1 MDLSDK
7 TLLNASLSQLHQAL
21 FQGDF
26 SAMELTDA
34 YLARCQQFNPD
45 LNALITLV
53 ESEAKAQAQT
63 VDNQIRQGDLNH
75 PLAGIPY
82 VLKDL
87 FCSKGVRTTCGSN
100 MLSKFISP
108 YDATVA
114 AKLKAAGSI
123 LIGKANMDEF
133 GMGSSN
139 ENSAYGSVKNPW
151 DQSRVPGGSSGGS
164 AAAMSARLAPFTLGS
179 DTGGSI
185 RQPASLTGITGL
197 KPTYGRVS
205 RWGMTAFASS
215 LDQAGPM
222 VASAEDA
229 ALVLEAIAGFDQRD
243 STSMD
248 KPVPQYSANLN
259 DSIDG
264 VTVGIPAEFF
274 TDDLDANI
282 AALIDAALA
291 QFKQMGVK
299 VKPVSLPNS
308 HLALAAY
315 YVIAPAEASS
325 NLSRFD
331 GVRYGHR
338 CDAPDDLLDLYQRS
352 RWEGF
357 GDEVKR
363 RIMVGAYALSAGYY
377 DAYYLKAQKIRRLI
391 QQDFVAAFNDVDMI
405 LSPVA
410 PSTAFKIGE
419 KTSDPVSMYM
429 GDLFTIPVSL
439 AGLPG
444 MSFPIGFSENL
455 PVGLQVVG
463 NYFAEAKML
472 NFVHQ
477 YQQQSDW
484 HQRVPAQF
492 GGV

>member
-1 MDLSDK
+1 MDLSEK
-7 TLLNASLSQLHQAL
+7 TLLTASLSQLHQGL
-21 FQGDF
+21 FQGEF

-45 LNALITLV
+45 LNALITVV
-53 ESEAKAQAQT
+53 ETEAKTEALT
-63 VDNQIRQGDLNH
+63 VDQKIRQGELTS

-87 FCSKGVRTTCGSN
+87 FCSKGVRTTCGSK
-100 MLSKFISP
+100 MLENFISP

-114 AKLKAAGSI
+114 EKLKAAGSI

-139 ENSAYGSVKNPW
+139 ENSAYGVVKNPW
-151 DQSRVPGGSSGGS
+151 DQDRIPGGSSGGS
-164 AAAMSARLAPFTLGS
+164 AATMSARLAPFTLGS

-185 RQPASLTGITGL
+185 RQPASHTGITGL

-222 VASAEDA
+222 VASAADA
-229 ALVLEAIAGFDQRD
+229 ALVLEAISGLDKRD
-243 STSMD
+243 STSID
-248 KPVPQYSANLN
+248 KPVPSYTEGLN
-259 DSIDG
+259 NSLEG
-264 VTVGIPAEFF
+264 RTVGIPKEFF
-274 TDDLDANI
+274 TDDLDSNI
-282 AALIDAALA
+282 ASLIEAALA
-291 QFKQMGVK
+291 QFKQLGVK
-299 VKPVSLPNS
+299 VKEVSLPNS

-338 CDAPDDLLDLYQRS
+338 CDAPEDLLDMYQRS

-391 QQDFVAAFNDVDMI
+391 QQDFVAAFDEVDFI

-419 KTSDPVSMYM
+419 KTADPVSMYM

-444 MSFPIGFSENL
+444 MSFPVGFSDNL

-463 NYFAEAKML
+463 NYFTEANML

-477 YQQQSDW
+477 YQQHSDW
-484 HQRVPAQF
+484 HTRVPAQF
-492 GGV
+492 GGE